1 MRKVLLATTALVMMG
16 GVSAAYAD
24 ISVSGGHELKY
35 QSWSK
40 KTSTTANNSK
50 VSSGATY
57 TISGSSVLDNGMTIS
72 GKIYSDNAA
81 AFNTQGFSISDDWGT
96 IGVKD
101 SESGDAFATSV
112 PSAATRIVSAK
123 KRRSNVQASFCQR
136 CTDAIITRGA

>member
-1 MRKVLLATTALVMMG
+1 MRKVLLATTALAMMG

-40 KTSTTANNSK
+40 KQSTTANNSK
-50 VSSGATY
+50 ISSGATY

-81 AFNTQGFSISDDWGT
+81 DGSTSSPR
-96 IGVKD
+96 V
-101 SESGDAFATSV
+101 SRSATTGA
-112 PSAATRIVSAK
+112 PSA
-123 KRRSNVQASFCQR
+123 
-136 CTDAIITRGA
+136 

>member
-40 KTSTTANNSK
+40 KQSTTANNSSI
-50 VSSGATY
+50 SSGATY

-72 GKIYSDNAA
+72 GKIYSDNGCLLY
-81 AFNTQGFSISDDWGT
+81 TSPSPRDLWISRM
-96 IGVKD
+96 
-101 SESGDAFATSV
+101 
-112 PSAATRIVSAK
+112 PSSA
-123 KRRSNVQASFCQR
+123 
-136 CTDAIITRGA
+136 